1 MLEILKQNP
10 DKDFQFDDEFE
21 TKSILL
27 ELGIAGRFSRNP
39 PNVPSEEQ
47 SQQLVSYG
55 EHPTH
60 FIHVILYLGNPDPEE
75 NGYVVLCYPR
85 SKFSYAEFME
95 VAKRILNP
103 TDDRILGAKF
113 FGGNSPDN

>member
-21 TKSILL
+21 TKSIML
-27 ELGIAGRFSRNP
+27 ELGLAGRFSMDP
-39 PNVPSEEQ
+39 PNVPRGQQ

-60 FIHVILYLGNPDPEE
+60 FIHVILYLGNPDPKE
-75 NGYVVLCYPR
+75 NGYLVLCFPR
-85 SKFSYAEFME
+85 SKVSYEQFME
-95 VAKRILNP
+95 IAKRLLKP
-103 TDDRILGAKF
+103 TDDRIAGTELFWGA
-113 FGGNSPDN
+113 SPDN